1 MVGKEVKDP
10 PILLDVGLGVRLESM
25 DHVWEFHSI
34 TDEKDREIVSH
45 QVKIALC
52 LRRMSQQ
59 EQPLQ

>member
-1 MVGKEVKDP
+1 MQAFRMVGKEVEDP

-45 QVKIALC
+45 QVKIAL
-52 LRRMSQQ
+52 
-59 EQPLQ
+59 